1 MKRAGGGPA
10 EASVAESSA
19 VSVAAALE
27 RITAAVDD
35 ARDPESGPPASSG
48 RHAGS
53 GRDAGGGPAEFLAA
67 LALLREL
74 RALIAG
80 WEPDLI
86 DAARG
91 RGASWAEL
99 APALGVA
106 SRQAAERRYLRLRPS
121 AGTGPSTGDQRVRA
135 ERDRRAADRAV
146 RYWARDN
153 AADLRQL
160 AGQIS
165 ALDDLPAAAD
175 GGLAAL
181 RRALGTDDAA
191 DLLVPLADAHDHL
204 GADHS
209 ALAARVRDVT
219 RDTES
224 VRRDTRNRRGGADG
238 PQS

>member
-1 MKRAGGGPA
+1 MKGAGDGP
-10 EASVAESSA
+10 AESSA
-19 VSVAAALE
+19 ASVAASLE

-35 ARDPESGPPASSG
+35 ARGPASGPRA
-48 RHAGS
+48 RT
-53 GRDAGGGPAEFLAA
+53 GRDAGSGPAEFLAA

-74 RALIAG
+74 RTLIAG

-91 RGASWAEL
+91 HGASWAEL

-121 AGTGPSTGDQRVRA
+121 TGSGPSTGDQRVQA

-165 ALDDLPAAAD
+165 ALDDLPAAAN

-191 DLLVPLADAHDHL
+191 DLLGPLADAHDHL
-204 GADHS
+204 GAGHS
-209 ALAARVRDVT
+209 ALAARVRDVA

-224 VRRDTRNRRGGADG
+224 VRRDIRNRRRGAEG
-238 PQS
+238 ARS